1 MASLGEICENIK
13 MARESS
19 LLSDYET
26 SQVYYQGVLQQIQKL
41 ITSAEP
47 ARKPSW
53 QRVSW
58 NFLKYH

>member
-58 NFLKYH
+58 KIF